1 MKKRMIT
8 FALTLVM
15 VLSLAIPAG
24 ATTPDSTVVSEEL
37 YQEYT
42 NITEQV
48 AQERNISLKIC
59 PLSEMTEIR
68 SLDEFETDLQEL
80 CDVITAIKSPDF
92 LSVTNSNSTGN
103 PSSGGAGTKN
113 LQVNITKTMN
123 AGTFMWTIYG
133 PAVIVTNG
141 PLPYN
146 FSNAT
151 ISELSL
157 IRRPS
162 KEYTFRLSGKPTV
175 ISKSSSLWQVSQLME
190 IKKNGTA
197 AGSTYA
203 VARFNLNTNTGVVT
217 MTGKTV

>member
-1 MKKRMIT
+1 
-8 FALTLVM
+8 
-15 VLSLAIPAG
+15 
-24 ATTPDSTVVSEEL
+24 
-37 YQEYT
+37 
-42 NITEQV
+42 
-48 AQERNISLKIC
+48 
-59 PLSEMTEIR
+59 
-68 SLDEFETDLQEL
+68 
-80 CDVITAIKSPDF
+80 
-92 LSVTNSNSTGN
+92 
-103 PSSGGAGTKN
+103 
-113 LQVNITKTMN
+113 
-123 AGTFMWTIYG
+123 MWTIYG
-133 PAVIVTNG
+133 TAVIVTNG